1 MGQTTMPKPGG
12 EIRDVRLTDALGERY
27 LSYALS
33 TIMARSLPDVRDG
46 LKPVHRRLLYAMREL
61 RLDPNSGFK
70 KSARVVGDVIG
81 KFHPHGDQ
89 SIYDALV
96 RLAQDFALR
105 YPLIDGQGNFG
116 NIDGDNA
123 AAMRYTEARLTAV
136 ATALL
141 EGIDED
147 AVDFRPTY
155 DGEIMEPTVLPA
167 NFPNLLAN
175 GAQGIAV
182 GMASSI
188 PPHNVGEICDA
199 LQHLI
204 ETPKAT
210 INKLVELM
218 PGPDFPTGGVL
229 VEPRESIVESYKT
242 GRGSFRLR
250 ARWEVEKLKGGG
262 YQVVVTEI
270 PFQVQKSRLVEKIAE
285 LMLARKLTMLGDV
298 RDESTDVLRLV
309 LEPKSRNVD
318 PMVLMESLFRQ
329 TDLETRISLNMNVL
343 GADHTPRV
351 MNLREVLR
359 AFLDYR
365 HEVLLRRSRFRLGKL
380 AMRLEVLDG
389 YLIVY
394 LNIDALIK
402 IIRKEDDPKPAL
414 RKRFKLSE
422 VQVEAIL
429 NMRLRALRRLEE
441 QGIRKEHDALT
452 AEKGDLKKL
461 VKDAGKSPE
470 KGGRVWAAITEQVQ
484 GIKKTFGP
492 KTAAG
497 RRRTELGE
505 PPSDVVVPL
514 EAVVEREPVTIL
526 CSQKGWIRALK
537 GHAEDLA
544 DAKYKEGDRARF
556 ALRAQ
561 TTDKLLVFATNGRFY
576 TIGADKLPGGRGFG
590 DPVRLLV
597 DLPNDQDIV
606 ELRVYRPGQ
615 KLVVAA
621 ADGRGFVVPEDDI
634 VAQTKGGKQVLNLAE
649 GVEAAVCT
657 PVEGDM
663 LAVVGENRKL
673 SIFAIEELPEM
684 TRGRGT
690 ILQRYKDG
698 GLSDLMTFKRAEGL
712 SWTMGGGK
720 TRTETD
726 LMNWLGKRG
735 AAGRL
740 PPRGFPKSGKF
751 K

>member
-1 MGQTTMPKPGG
+1 M
-12 EIRDVRLTDALGERY
+12 
-27 LSYALS
+27 S
-33 TIMARSLPDVRDG
+33 
-46 LKPVHRRLLYAMREL
+46 
-61 RLDPNSGFK
+61 
-70 KSARVVGDVIG
+70 
-81 KFHPHGDQ
+81 
-89 SIYDALV
+89 
-96 RLAQDFALR
+96 
-105 YPLIDGQGNFG
+105 
-116 NIDGDNA
+116 
-123 AAMRYTEARLTAV
+123 
-136 ATALL
+136 
-141 EGIDED
+141 
-147 AVDFRPTY
+147 
-155 DGEIMEPTVLPA
+155 
-167 NFPNLLAN
+167 
-175 GAQGIAV
+175 
-182 GMASSI
+182 
-188 PPHNVGEICDA
+188 
-199 LQHLI
+199 
-204 ETPKAT
+204 
-210 INKLVELM
+210 
-218 PGPDFPTGGVL
+218 
-229 VEPRESIVESYKT
+229 
-242 GRGSFRLR
+242 
-250 ARWEVEKLKGGG
+250 
-262 YQVVVTEI
+262 
-270 PFQVQKSRLVEKIAE
+270 
-285 LMLARKLTMLGDV
+285 
-298 RDESTDVLRLV
+298 
-309 LEPKSRNVD
+309 
-318 PMVLMESLFRQ
+318 
-329 TDLETRISLNMNVL
+329 
-343 GADHTPRV
+343 
-351 MNLREVLR
+351 LREVLR

-365 HEVLLRRSRFRLGKL
+365 HEVLLRRSRFRLDKI
-380 AMRLEVLDG
+380 AKRLEVLDG

-402 IIRKEDDPKPAL
+402 IIRREDDPKPVL

-422 VQVEAIL
+422 VQAEAIL
-429 NMRLRALRRLEE
+429 NMRLRALRKLEE
-441 QGIRKEHDALT
+441 QGIRKEHDALS
-452 AEKGDLKKL
+452 AEKADLKKL
-461 VKDAGKSPE
+461 VKDADKSPE
-470 KGGRVWAAITEQVQ
+470 KGGRVWAAIAEQVRD
-484 GIKKTFGP
+484 IKKAFGP
-492 KTAAG
+492 NTEAG

-537 GHAEDLA
+537 GHGENGT
-544 DAKYKEGDRARF
+544 DAKHKEGDRARF

-621 ADGRGFVVPEDDI
+621 ADGRGFVVSEDDI
-634 VAQTKGGKQVLNLAE
+634 VAQTKAGKQVLNLAE

-673 SIFAIEELPEM
+673 SIFPLGELPEM

-698 GLSDLMTFKRAEGL
+698 GLSDLTTFKRAEGL

-740 PPRGFPKSGKF
+740 PPRGFPRSGKF